1 MDSTIYC
8 ELILAEHDLMGYT
21 TYVFKCL
28 ENNVPFGHTYTMVT
42 RLPNWNHRE
51 LDIGEIGYLTYKEV
65 TAGEDKWYDQTKGKF
80 IPYNYTNIYFVKFV
94 RKQDNSNKDII
105 I

>member
-1 MDSTIYC
+1 
-8 ELILAEHDLMGYT
+8 
-21 TYVFKCL
+21 
-28 ENNVPFGHTYTMVT
+28 MVT

-51 LDIGEIGYLTYKEV
+51 LEVGEIGYLTYKEV
-65 TAGEDKWYDQTKGKF
+65 TAGEDKWYSQEENKL

-94 RKQDNSNKDII
+94 KKQDNSNKDII

>member
-28 ENNVPFGHTYTMVT
+28 ENNVPFGHTYIMVT

-65 TAGEDKWYDQTKGKF
+65 TAGEDKWYNTQTDEF
-80 IPYNYTNIYFVKFV
+80 VPYNYTNIYFIKFV
-94 RKQDNSNKDII
+94 KKQDNSNKDII

>member
-1 MDSTIYC
+1 MDLTIYC
-8 ELILAEHDLMGYT
+8 ELLLAERDLMGYI

-65 TAGEDKWYDQTKGKF
+65 TAGEDKWYNQTEG
-80 IPYNYTNIYFVKFV
+80 
-94 RKQDNSNKDII
+94 KDII